1 MTDKIKVELMSKNN
15 YGKNT
20 KCVHAGTF
28 IDPITKGVN
37 TPIYPSTSNGF
48 VEGTGNL
55 YYPRCLNM
63 PNHKAVAEK
72 LCALEFGEEAIIT
85 SSGMAAISSTIL
97 ALVKTGDH
105 ILFSEDLY
113 GGTDYFLKADL
124 ERFGIDY
131 TLAPTADLKEFES
144 KIKDNTKIIY
154 FETPSNPLLKIIDI
168 EKIVKIAKK
177 YDIITITDNTF
188 ASPINQ
194 NPLTLGVDVVVH
206 SASKYLNG
214 HSDLLCG
221 AVISSEKFMRSI
233 KPYVVNTGG
242 VLNAQ
247 DLYLLER
254 SIKTLNLR
262 IQKHNENA
270 QQLAEFLDGHLLVK
284 KVYYPG
290 LESHSGHET
299 AKKQMSGFG
308 GVLSIETSL
317 DKIKTKKFTANLK
330 LFGEACSLAGVE
342 SLVTLPC
349 ESSHSKMSSETRC
362 AIGITDSLIR
372 FSVGIEDIDDM
383 KADIEQAFK
392 KD

>member
-1 MTDKIKVELMSKNN
+1 MSKNN

-28 IDPITKGVN
+28 KDPVTKGVN
-37 TPIYPSTSNGF
+37 TCIYTSTSNGF
-48 VEGTGNL
+48 VEGTKML
-55 YYPRCLNM
+55 YYPRVLNM
-63 PNHKAVAEK
+63 PNHRAVAEK
-72 LCALEFGEEAIIT
+72 MAALECGDEAVIT
-85 SSGMAAISSTIL
+85 SSGMMAISSAIM

-113 GGTDYFLKADL
+113 GGTDYFLKAEL

-131 TLAPTADLKEFES
+131 TLASTANLEEFES

-168 EKIVKIAKK
+168 EGIVKIARK
-177 YDIITITDNTF
+177 YEIITIIDNTF

-194 NPLTLGVDVVVH
+194 NPLLLGVDVVVH

-221 AVISSEKFMRSI
+221 AIISSEKYMRSI
-233 KPYVVNTGG
+233 RPYIVNTGG
-242 VLNAQ
+242 ILSAQ

-254 SIKTLNLR
+254 SLKTLNIR
-262 IQKHNENA
+262 IEKHNENA
-270 QQLAEFLDGHLLVK
+270 QTLAEYLESHPKIK

-290 LESHSGHET
+290 LLSHSGHET

-308 GVLSIETSL
+308 GVLSIETTL
-317 DKIKTKKFTANLK
+317 GKEKTKEFISKLK
-330 LFGEACSLAGVE
+330 IFQEACSLAGVE

-349 ESSHSKMSSETRC
+349 ETSHSKMSFETRC
-362 AIGITDSLIR
+362 SIGITDSLVR
-372 FSVGIEDIDDM
+372 LSVGIEDIEDL
-383 KADIEQAFK
+383 KADIEQALK
-392 KD
+392 